1 MCTCHQLWNQLRIFF
16 STDLNLPLLTPQTAI
31 FGFLAENDK
40 CIFKITNHLLMI
52 FKRYIYIY
60 RSREKGKVRKI
71 KILEKNI
78 ATNDTSKLVIDNKKW
93 EKTHRAIKILT

>member
-1 MCTCHQLWNQLRIFF
+1 
-16 STDLNLPLLTPQTAI
+16 
-31 FGFLAENDK
+31 
-40 CIFKITNHLLMI
+40 MI

-93 EKTHRAIKILT
+93 EKRHRAIKILT